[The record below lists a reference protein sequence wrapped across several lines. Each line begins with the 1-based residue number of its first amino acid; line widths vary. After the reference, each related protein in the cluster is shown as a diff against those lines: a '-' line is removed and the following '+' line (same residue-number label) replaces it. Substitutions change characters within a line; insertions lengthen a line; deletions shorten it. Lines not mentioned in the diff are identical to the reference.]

1 MTTLTA
7 DVSPADFAVF
17 RVHSTRWMDD
27 DVYGHLNNVVY
38 YSLFDSAVNG
48 WLIEAA
54 GVDIRTLPEIG
65 VVAETACRY
74 FSETAF
80 PDVLHIGVGLE
91 HRGRSSVIYRL
102 AAFREE
108 VGEQLTQTP
117 SAVCRFVHVYVDKES
132 RRPVPIPDRISS
144 ALDTLGEGGTHAAD

>member
-7 DVSPADFAVF
+7 DVSPADFAAF

-48 WLIEAA
+48 WLIEAT
-54 GVDIRTLPEIG
+54 GVDIRTLPAIG

-80 PDVLHIGVGLE
+80 PDVLQIGIGVE

-108 VGEQLTQTP
+108 DGGQLGP
-117 SAVCRFVHVYVDKES
+117 DALGGVPLRSCV
-132 RRPVPIPDRISS
+132 RRQGVAASGADPGSGRQG
-144 ALDTLGEGGTHAAD
+144 ARHARRGRNRWS

>member
-1 MTTLTA
+1 MTTLTP
-7 DVSPADFAVF
+7 DVSPVDFAVF

-48 WLIEAA
+48 WLIDAT
-54 GVDIRTLPEIG
+54 GVDIRTLPAIG
-65 VVAETACRY
+65 IVAETACRY

-80 PDVLHIGVGLE
+80 PDVLQIGIGIE
-91 HRGRSSVIYRL
+91 HRGRTSVIYRL

-108 VGEQLTQTP
+108 DGGQLAQKP

-132 RRPVPIPDRISS
+132 RRPVPIPDRVSK
-144 ALDTLGEGGTHAAD
+144 ALDRLGEGGTHGPD

>member
-1 MTTLTA
+1 MITLTA

-17 RVHSTRWMDD
+17 RVHPTRWMDD

-54 GVDIRTLPEIG
+54 GVDIRTLPAVG

-80 PDVLHIGVGLE
+80 PDVLHIGIGLE
-91 HRGRSSVIYRL
+91 HRGRSSVVYRL
-102 AAFREE
+102 ATFREE
-108 VGEQLTQTP
+108 AGEQLTPTP

-132 RRPVPIPDRISS
+132 RRPVPIPDRIAA
-144 ALDTLGEGGTHAAD
+144 ALDTLGEGGTHAVD

>member
-7 DVSPADFAVF
+7 DVSPADFAAF

-48 WLIEAA
+48 WLIEAT
-54 GVDIRTLPEIG
+54 GVDIRTLPAIG

-74 FSETAF
+74 FSEAAF
-80 PDVLHIGVGLE
+80 PDVLQIGLSVE

-108 VGEQLTQTP
+108 DGGQLARTP

-132 RRPVPIPDRISS
+132 RRPVPIPDRVGK
-144 ALDTLGEGGTHAAD
+144 ALDTLGEGGTDGAD